1 MAEPSVLMRIAP
13 ALRRLEALERTRM
26 PLTPYDLPEVA
37 EELALARLSL
47 ERLADAVE
55 RMAALEADKLNRFA
69 H

>member
-1 MAEPSVLMRIAP
+1 MMRIAP

-47 ERLADAVE
+47 ARRADAVE